1 MDSNARGTAASADTI
16 AAVATAPGR
25 GGIGIVRVSGPDCR
39 HIAAA
44 LLGRAPAPR
53 TAELHRFRDA
63 AGEPIDEGIALY
75 FPAPASF
82 TGEDVLELQGHG
94 GPVVMDL
101 LLRRVL
107 ELGARAAG
115 PGEFTQRAFL
125 NDKLDLAQAEAV
137 ADLIDSGSA
146 QAARAALRSLQGEF
160 SSQVHDLAE
169 SVLELRMWVEAAID
183 FPEEEVDFLGDRA
196 LGARLEFI
204 RRRFAELAETARQ
217 GALLRDGLT
226 IVIAGR
232 PNAGKS
238 SLLNRLAGYD
248 AAIVTPVPGTTRD
261 VLRERIEIDG
271 LPLHVLDTA
280 GLRES
285 RDEVEA
291 EGIRRAHRELERADR
306 VLFVVDSADPAA
318 VAGIAADLAALPTEA
333 PRTVV
338 FNKIDRVGGAPRI
351 EPGVAATVDDAVP
364 APGGAAS
371 GAPAAS
377 PAEGTPSHGHVHLSA
392 ATGAGLDLLRQH
404 LKDCVGFHPSGVGVL
419 SARARHLDALRR
431 ARSRVEEA
439 HRLLTERHAG
449 ELVAQE
455 LTDAQKALGEITGE
469 VTSDDL
475 LGGIF
480 ASFCIGK

>member
-1 MDSNARGTAASADTI
+1 MVALLTDTI
-16 AAVATAPGR
+16 AAIATAPGR
-25 GGIGIVRVSGPDCR
+25 GGIGIVRLSGRGCR
-39 HIAAA
+39 RIAEE
-44 LLGRAPAPR
+44 LLGRVPAPR
-53 TAELHRFRDA
+53 TAELHRFVDA
-63 AGEPIDEGIALY
+63 AREPIDEGIALY
-75 FPAPASF
+75 FPGPASF

-101 LLRRVL
+101 LLGRVL
-107 ELGARAAG
+107 ELGARAAA
-115 PGEFTQRAFL
+115 PGEFTQRAFQ

-146 QAARAALRSLQGEF
+146 QAARAALRSLHGEF

-196 LGARLEFI
+196 LGTRLEFI

-217 GALLRDGLT
+217 GTLLRDGLT

-238 SLLNRLAGYD
+238 SLLNRLAGYE

-280 GLRES
+280 GLRDS
-285 RDEVEA
+285 PDEVEI
-291 EGIRRAHRELERADR
+291 EGIRRAHREIERADR
-306 VLFVVDSADPAA
+306 VLFVVDASDAQAMAA
-318 VAGIAADLAALPTEA
+318 IDDDVAALPTAA
-333 PRTVV
+333 PRTTVI
-338 FNKIDRVGGAPRI
+338 NKIDRVGGEPRI
-351 EPGVAATVDDAVP
+351 EPAPTGPVAASVP
-364 APGGAAS
+364 GAAIAGS
-371 GAPAAS
+371 
-377 PAEGTPSHGHVHLSA
+377 ETPKGVPPSVQLHLSA

-404 LKDCVGFHPSGVGVL
+404 LKDCVGFHPSGTGVL
-419 SARARHLDALRR
+419 SARTRHLDALRR
-431 ARSRVEEA
+431 ARAHVEEA
-439 HRLLTERHAG
+439 NRLLVERHAG

-455 LTDAQKALGEITGE
+455 LTDAQKQLGEITGQ

-475 LGGIF
+475 LGRIF